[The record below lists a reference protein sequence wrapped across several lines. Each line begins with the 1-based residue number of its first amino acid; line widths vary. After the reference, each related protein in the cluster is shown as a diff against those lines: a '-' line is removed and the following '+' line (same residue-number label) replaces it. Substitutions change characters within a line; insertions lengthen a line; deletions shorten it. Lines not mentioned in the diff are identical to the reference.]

1 MSIKMNTTRNKADFI
16 AYRKT
21 RERKLGVCRGV
32 PNVHRIH
39 QITWRTFRCFDCATK
54 PVRSN
59 VC

>member
-1 MSIKMNTTRNKADFI
+1 MNTTRNKADFI